1 MPWARIQ
8 AAPGA
13 FLSQERAGEQ
23 RVPAGDAE
31 TAAGEVHLDRRR
43 DHRAEENVV
52 QLHGPGSPQGSEGR
66 RPQNSIAF
74 SHGTPQN
81 DTQQSFCNKCNCI
94 TEEEVLSRTTV
105 AARCGR
111 PVGAGLRPR
120 PVFRGVDG
128 CCNRICRGE
137 PACSPVDGSREAAC
151 PGGHIGPPLRDGGGV
166 REPTGIGVK
175 TDLANGA
182 GRSPPPTGGPG
193 RQAAGMSRGRR
204 GVVTPPY
211 GSATGGVQ
219 RRADVGIGPYERR
232 ASRINHPGQ
241 RRTAKRLRRGCE
253 GMGGNRGRDHPQRGH
268 QRRTIPQSACG

>member
-1 MPWARIQ
+1 MYHGRG
-8 AAPGA
+8 GA
-13 FLSQERAGEQ
+13 
-23 RVPAGDAE
+23 VK
-31 TAAGEVHLDRRR
+31 
-43 DHRAEENVV
+43 DHRCCTLRQTRRGGA
-52 QLHGPGSPQGSEGR
+52 LSLPG
-66 RPQNSIAF
+66 F
-74 SHGTPQN
+74 S
-81 DTQQSFCNKCNCI
+81 
-94 TEEEVLSRTTV
+94 
-105 AARCGR
+105 
-111 PVGAGLRPR
+111 
-120 PVFRGVDG
+120 GVDG

-182 GRSPPPTGGPG
+182 GRSPPPTTGGPG

-241 RRTAKRLRRGCE
+241 RRTAERSRE
-253 GMGGNRGRDHPQRGH
+253 MGRNCGRDYPQRGQ